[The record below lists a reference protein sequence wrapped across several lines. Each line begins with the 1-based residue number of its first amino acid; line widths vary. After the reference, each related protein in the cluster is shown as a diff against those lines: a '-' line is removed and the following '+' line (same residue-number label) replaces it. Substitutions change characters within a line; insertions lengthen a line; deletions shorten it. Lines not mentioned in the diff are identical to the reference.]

1 MCGIAGLSWEDQA
14 TIERMTDALSHR
26 GPDDRGIR
34 VAEAVSLGHRRLSII
49 DLSEAGHNPLSNEDG
64 TVWVVHNGEVYNFCD
79 LRDEL
84 EERGHVFRSRTDTEV
99 IVHAYEEWGVDC
111 VERLHGMFAFCVWD
125 APRRRMLLARDRIG
139 IKPLYYTQKGG
150 RFAFASEAKA
160 LLECPLVER
169 TVDRQ
174 ALFRYLGYEFAPGSQ
189 TMFAGVQK
197 LPPAHRLI
205 LEQGSEA
212 RVERYWDLSFEPKTE
227 LSRSAAEERM
237 RELLRQSVERR
248 LQADVP
254 VGVFLS
260 GGLDSS
266 TLVALMAE
274 RMDEPIPAF
283 TIAYPDASFSE
294 LPYAEVVARNYNI
307 DHQVLMIEGLTPA
320 TLQRAVW
327 QLDEPMT
334 DLSAV
339 PFFLICEQARRQ
351 VTVALSGEGC
361 DEALAGYD
369 RFKASRLERGLRFIP
384 QSLRRGLIYPFV
396 HSLSDRPEKKGPV
409 NMLKRFVEGCELP
422 PDGGAMR
429 WQYFLRPEHVPLLF
443 RPELLESVD
452 TDPFAPLHPVTARAD
467 GRHPLDR
474 EIYEDLAFTMPESLL
489 MKVDKMSM
497 AHSLEVRVPYLDH
510 ELVEFLASLPPS
522 WKLDRFE
529 TKAIMR
535 SAFAEIL
542 PPEIVGRG
550 KQGYSL
556 PVKNWLREEM
566 RDLLVETLDR
576 SLLVREHL
584 HVEFVHQLIDEHMAR
599 SANHNHVLWALLNAA
614 LWHERFIE
622 ELEPPVAVEAAS

>member
-1 MCGIAGLSWEDQA
+1 
-14 TIERMTDALSHR
+14 
-26 GPDDRGIR
+26 
-34 VAEAVSLGHRRLSII
+34 
-49 DLSEAGHNPLSNEDG
+49 
-64 TVWVVHNGEVYNFCD
+64 
-79 LRDEL
+79 
-84 EERGHVFRSRTDTEV
+84 
-99 IVHAYEEWGVDC
+99 
-111 VERLHGMFAFCVWD
+111 MFAFCVWD
-125 APRRRMLLARDRIG
+125 APRRRLLLARDRIG
-139 IKPLYYTQKGG
+139 IKPLYYAAEGG

-160 LLECPLVER
+160 LLECPMVER

-174 ALFRYLGYEFAPGSQ
+174 ALFHYLGYEFAPGSQ
-189 TMFAGVQK
+189 TMFAGIHK

-205 LEQGSEA
+205 FELGSEP
-212 RVERYWDLSFEPKTE
+212 RVERYWDLSFQPKTE
-227 LSRSAAEERM
+227 LSRTEAEARM

-274 RMDEPIPAF
+274 RMDEQIPTF

-294 LPYAEVVARNYNI
+294 LPYAEVVAREFNI

-320 TLQRAVW
+320 TIQRVVW

-334 DLSAV
+334 DLSAM

-369 RFKASRLERGLRFIP
+369 RFKASRLDRALRFIP
-384 QSLRRGLIYPFV
+384 ASLRRGMIHPLV
-396 HSLSDRPEKKGPV
+396 HALSDRPEKKGAV

-443 RPELLESVD
+443 RPEFLEAVD
-452 TDPFAPLHPVTARAD
+452 TEPFAPMRSVTARCDARD
-467 GRHPLDR
+467 ALDR

-497 AHSLEVRVPYLDH
+497 AHGLEVRVPFLDH
-510 ELVEFLASLPPS
+510 ELVEFFASLPPI
-522 WKLDRFE
+522 WKLDGFE

-535 SAFAEIL
+535 TAFADIL
-542 PPEIVGRG
+542 PREIVGRG

-566 RDLLVETLDR
+566 RGFLSETLER

-584 HVEFVHQLIDEHMAR
+584 HVEFVRQLIDEHMAR
-599 SANHNHVLWALLNAA
+599 SANHNHILWALLNAA

-622 ELEPPVAVEAAS
+622 GLEPPVAAEAAL